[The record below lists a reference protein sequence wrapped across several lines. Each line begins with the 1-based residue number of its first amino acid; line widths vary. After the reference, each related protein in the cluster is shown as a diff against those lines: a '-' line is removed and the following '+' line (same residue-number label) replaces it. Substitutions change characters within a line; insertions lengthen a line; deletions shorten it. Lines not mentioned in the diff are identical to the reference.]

1 MKDGSMKL
9 NSRASA
15 TPSRNRRIDSRNMK
29 MSAAWLALPLAA
41 ALLAAG
47 PAGAA
52 TMHDEA
58 TAKDPFEKVNRGL
71 FFVNGGLD
79 IVLIRPAAMT
89 YRRVM
94 PRLIRTGLHNAFSN
108 MGEPTVAMNDILQG
122 HGKNAVHT
130 VARLAENSTIGLGG
144 LFDVAS
150 KTGLPH
156 HDNDFGITLAK
167 RGVPAGPYLFLPVL
181 GPATTRDAVG
191 YVLTIGLDPFT
202 YIRYPGSSPIDY
214 GRFVGTV
221 FEQRAAADKDI
232 KAIVATST
240 DVYASFRS
248 AYLQNREAE
257 ITGNKVDVNTLPSF
271 GPPAPSDSQ
280 PAQPKP

>member
-1 MKDGSMKL
+1 MKPK
-9 NSRASA
+9 SRASQTSGREHRVA
-15 TPSRNRRIDSRNMK
+15 GLRGKT
-29 MSAAWLALPLAA
+29 ALLALPLAA

-79 IVLIRPAAMT
+79 IAIVRPASMT
-89 YRRVM
+89 YKRVM

-130 VARLAENSTIGLGG
+130 VARLAENSTLGLGG

-191 YVLTIGLDPFT
+191 YVLTIALDPFT

-221 FEQRAAADKDI
+221 FEQRADADKGI

-248 AYLQNREAE
+248 AYLQNREAQ

-271 GPPAPSDSQ
+271 GPPTPSDTP